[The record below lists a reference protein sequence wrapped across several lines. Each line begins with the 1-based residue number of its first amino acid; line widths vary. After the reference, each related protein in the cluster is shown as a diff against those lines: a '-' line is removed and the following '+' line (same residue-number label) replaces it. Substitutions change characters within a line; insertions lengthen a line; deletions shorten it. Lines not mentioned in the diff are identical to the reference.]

1 MDMLECAITQV
12 PLRPEE
18 ARRCEVCGRI
28 VRKDLTVFHNGKWMC
43 IDCYQKAL
51 RRSGKRTM
59 AVELAV
65 ARL

>member
-28 VRKDLTVFHNGKWMC
+28 VRKDLAVLHDGKWMC
-43 IDCYQKAL
+43 IDCYHAAL
-51 RRSGKRTM
+51 RKSGKNVA

>member
-28 VRKDLTVFHNGKWMC
+28 VRKDLTVRYQGKWMC
-43 IDCYQKAL
+43 IDCYHEAL
-51 RRSGKRTM
+51 RKSGKHAM